1 MAGAVAAQEVALA
14 SGTAWGWISS
24 VTALGGDQQVA
35 KCLAANGIPRIQ
47 GMENQT
53 QKESQ
58 LKHVEIRTA
67 IIVECPEEYN

>member
-24 VTALGGDQQVA
+24 VTALVRHQQAAPIV
-35 KCLAANGIPRIQ
+35 KAANGMPRIQ
-47 GMENQT
+47 SMENQT

-58 LKHVEIRTA
+58 LKHVEIRA
-67 IIVECPEEYN
+67 NR